1 MPYARMT
8 HDVDPKKVIHDELG
22 DISEIELF
30 HNQVLAAIYIRPEKT
45 KSGLYLSNN
54 TREEDKWQGKVG
66 LIVKTGPDAFKDDT
80 GKWFNGVNINVG
92 DWIYFRP
99 SDGGRSQCMA
109 CCAEFWTTRTFVAAF
124 LHQTWCGKNNTGET

>member
-1 MPYARMT
+1 MPYSRMT

-22 DISEIELF
+22 DISEVELF

-66 LIVKTGPDAFKDDT
+66 LIVKTGPDAFKDET
-80 GKWFNGVNINVG
+80 GKWFNGVDINVG

-99 SDGGRSQCMA
+99 SDGWQITVHGVLCRILDDTDIRGRISA
-109 CCAEFWTTRTFVAAF
+109 PDVVW
-124 LHQTWCGKNNTGET
+124 

>member
-8 HDVDPKKVIHDELG
+8 HDVDPKKTIHDELG

-45 KSGLYLSNN
+45 KSGLYLSGQ
-54 TREEDKWQGKVG
+54 TRDEDKWQGKVG

-80 GKWFNGVNINVG
+80 GKWFNGVDINVG

-99 SDGGRSQCMA
+99 SDGWQITVHGVLCRILDDTDIRGRISAPDQV
-109 CCAEFWTTRTFVAAF
+109 W
-124 LHQTWCGKNNTGET
+124 

>member
-8 HDVDPKKVIHDELG
+8 HDVDPKKTIHDELG

-45 KSGLYLSNN
+45 KSGLYLSGQ
-54 TREEDKWQGKVG
+54 TRDEDKWQGKVG

-80 GKWFNGVNINVG
+80 GKWFNGVDINVG

-99 SDGGRSQCMA
+99 SDGWQITVHGVLCRILDDTDIRGRMSAPDQV
-109 CCAEFWTTRTFVAAF
+109 W
-124 LHQTWCGKNNTGET
+124 

>member
-1 MPYARMT
+1 MPYSRMT
-8 HDVDPKKVIHDELG
+8 HDVDPKKVLHDELG
-22 DISEIELF
+22 DISEVELF

-66 LIVKTGPDAFKDDT
+66 LIVKTGPDAFKDET
-80 GKWFNGVNINVG
+80 GKWFNGVDINVG

-99 SDGGRSQCMA
+99 SDGWQITVHGVLCRILDDTDIRGRISA
-109 CCAEFWTTRTFVAAF
+109 PDVVW
-124 LHQTWCGKNNTGET
+124 